1 MCERRYE
8 MKSQKTSQIK
18 TVRRSVAL
26 PRQLIEEIHQVAPPE
41 LKGNFNRLVITAL
54 RDYSAKRKI
63 ESFENEMA
71 QMATDP
77 GIRCA
82 LSDISAEFTCT
93 ECDGLS
99 DD

>member
-1 MCERRYE
+1 

-26 PRQLIEEIHQVAPPE
+26 PRQLIEEIHHVAPPE

-77 GIRCA
+77 GIRRA
-82 LSDISAEFTCT
+82 LSDISVEFIRT
-93 ECDGLS
+93 EYDGLS